1 MPAAAKAPRCFICER
16 TIDAGEPF
24 KTVSAW
30 TPTRPDRELAAPGNQ
45 GGAVGLR
52 LVTRGVHYSC
62 ELEAVAAS
70 VLQLQ
75 HDPDYQPELAVEG
88 HEDEDLSTRD
98 KLRHLMR
105 GAVELLDALD
115 EVL

>member
-1 MPAAAKAPRCFICER
+1 MPAAAKAPRCFVCER
-16 TIDAGEPF
+16 SIDAGEPF

-30 TPTRPDRELAAPGNQ
+30 VPARSERELTPGNT
-45 GGAVGLR
+45 GGAVAGMR
-52 LVTRGVHYSC
+52 VVTRGVHYSC
-62 ELEAVAAS
+62 ELEAIAAC
-70 VLQLQ
+70 VLNLQ
-75 HDPDYQPELAVEG
+75 DDPELQPEIVVEG